1 MPPRD
6 PNQMPEFELID
17 GWHVAVSQPVHN
29 PTTIAVERAAAAAT
43 PSDLR
48 YIALKKDGAVEDSP
62 AD

>member
-1 MPPRD
+1 
-6 PNQMPEFELID
+6 MPEFELID